1 MRGSVDQ
8 TGCRA
13 LNGGGSMVKRVDLI
27 KAFASMVGEETLV
40 ITPIGSTT
48 PYWEELGR
56 GPTSLT
62 SVSLGMCT
70 PTALGVALALPH
82 RKVVAL
88 DSDGNLI
95 LNLCSLGTV
104 GNQKPKNL
112 LIVVFDNGNYLSG
125 GPGGNKPGMPTATAG
140 AMNLEVVAKGCGI
153 EKACTVRSEEEFR
166 SAVTKY
172 LSEDGPAFVV
182 AKIEPVETRERK
194 GDRGP
199 GAAGQDTRENKYSFV
214 RHIERLEN
222 ITILKK
228 GGGG

>member
-1 MRGSVDQ
+1 
-8 TGCRA
+8 
-13 LNGGGSMVKRVDLI
+13 MVKRVDLI
-27 KAFASMVGEETLV
+27 NAFASMVNDETLV
-40 ITPIGSTT
+40 VTPIGSTT
-48 PYWEELGR
+48 AYWEELGR

-70 PTALGVALALPH
+70 PTALGLALALPN

-104 GNQKPKNL
+104 GNQKPRNL

-125 GPGGNKPGMPTATAG
+125 GPGGNKPGMPTATGG
-140 AMNLEVVAKGCGI
+140 AMNLEAVARGCGI
-153 EKACTVRSEEEFR
+153 EKACTITTGEEFR
-166 SAVTKY
+166 SAMNRY

-182 AKIEPVETRERK
+182 AKIEPVDGRERK
-194 GDRGP
+194 GGRGP
-199 GAAGQDTRENKYSFV
+199 GVTAQDTRENKYSFV
-214 RHIERLEN
+214 HHVERLEK